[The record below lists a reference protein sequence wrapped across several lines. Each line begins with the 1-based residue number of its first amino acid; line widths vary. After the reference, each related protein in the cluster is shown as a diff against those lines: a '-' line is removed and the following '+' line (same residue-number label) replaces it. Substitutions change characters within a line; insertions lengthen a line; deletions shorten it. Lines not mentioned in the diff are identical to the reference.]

1 MKKIILS
8 ALCVTALFANPYESN
23 QEEYNAVVKTGSEVS
38 STLLKTL
45 GMNLKKKMKA
55 GGPMEAASFCTT
67 EAYNLTEKVSKQY
80 GKDVSVKRISLK
92 ERNPANKPVGNELTI
107 LDAMDKMQKSGV
119 VLPEYFVEHVNKDTY
134 KYYRP
139 LSINKQVCLKC
150 HGDVSNNA
158 KLSTYLNKAYPH
170 DKATGYQF
178 GDLRGAVVVT
188 IKK

>member
-1 MKKIILS
+1 MKKLALLTLS
-8 ALCVTALFANPYESN
+8 TLVLLANPYENSK
-23 QEEYNAVVKTGSEVS
+23 EEMDSVVQTGKEVS

-45 GMNLKKKMKA
+45 GMNLKKEMKA
-55 GGPMEAASFCTT
+55 GGPVAAASFCTT
-67 EAYNLTEKVSKQY
+67 KAYELTESVDKKY
-80 GKDVSVKRISLK
+80 GKEISVKRISLK
-92 ERNPANKPVGNELTI
+92 ERNPANKAVGNELTI

-119 VLPEYFVEHVNKDTY
+119 VLPEYFVERVNKETY

-139 LSINKQVCLKC
+139 LTINKQVCLKC
-150 HGDVSNNA
+150 HGDVSSNP
-158 KLSTYLNKAYPH
+158 KLSSYLSKAYPH